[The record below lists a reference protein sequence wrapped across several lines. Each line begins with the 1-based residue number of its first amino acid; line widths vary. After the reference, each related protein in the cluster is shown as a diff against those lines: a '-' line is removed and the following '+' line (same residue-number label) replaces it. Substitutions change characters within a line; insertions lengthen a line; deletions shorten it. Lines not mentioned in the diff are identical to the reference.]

1 MTAFTQDAITSRP
14 AARLWPSRV
23 TLPKGEK
30 YSSLLVVAM
39 LILIPD
45 ATTTQSAIEPAKAR
59 VTALNFA
66 VTYAIEVTVG
76 TPPQSFLVNVDTA
89 SSDFIVRGLQRTPFA
104 I

>member
-1 MTAFTQDAITSRP
+1 MTAFTQDAITRR
-14 AARLWPSRV
+14 RLRPSRG

-39 LILIPD
+39 LILISD
-45 ATTTQSAIEPAKAR
+45 ATTTRSSIVPAKAR

-76 TPPQSFLVNVDTA
+76 TPPQSFLVQIDTG
-89 SSDFIVRGLQRTPFA
+89 SSDFIVCGLQKTPFA
-104 I
+104 D